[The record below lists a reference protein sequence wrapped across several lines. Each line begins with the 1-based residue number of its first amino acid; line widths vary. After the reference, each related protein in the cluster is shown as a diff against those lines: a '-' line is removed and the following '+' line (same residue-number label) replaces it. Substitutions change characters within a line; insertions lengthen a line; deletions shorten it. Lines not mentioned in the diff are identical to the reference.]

1 METPEVLLS
10 ATAETAPSPFRA
22 LSSLPQQPHAPPPPY
37 QSLSRRY
44 GNRAPRLHPAL
55 RRRFAFFSRPRGH
68 VSIADQPAPP
78 DDVSQWA
85 APRGVTW
92 RGRSYGEAFL

>member
-10 ATAETAPSPFRA
+10 ATAETAPSPFPA
-22 LSSLPQQPHAPPPPY
+22 LSSLPQQPHAPPPPP
-37 QSLSRRY
+37 QPPP
-44 GNRAPRLHPAL
+44 RAPRLHPAL

-92 RGRSYGEAFL
+92 RGRGYGEAFL